1 MRTGA
6 EILVDQ
12 LLIHGA
18 VRGFGVPGE
27 SYLAVL
33 DALVDRPDFEFVVTR
48 HESGAAMM
56 ADAHGKL
63 TGRPGI
69 AFVTRGPGATNAS
82 AGLHVA
88 FQDSTPLILFI
99 GQVARDMKGRE
110 AFQEVDYT
118 KMLSEL
124 TKWTAE
130 IDDPRR
136 IPELVAR
143 AFSVATSGRPGPV
156 ALALPEDM
164 LAERAEVADAPP
176 YAPTA
181 AGADPADLEALE
193 ALLEAAQRPLVL
205 VGGGGWSAGAKAA
218 LEAWA
223 AARALPV
230 AVSFRCQD
238 YIDNEHPSYVGH
250 VGIGP
255 DPKLRRRIEEAD
267 LVLALGPRL
276 GEMTTQ
282 GYTLLDVPLPKQKLV
297 HVHPDP
303 EELGRVYRPALAIC
317 AAPARVVQALAA
329 RAGGPGAGAA
339 PSWAPRTVEMR
350 AEYEA
355 FSTPGE
361 IPGPLQLAE
370 IVGALRSRVPP
381 ETILCNGAGN
391 YATWHQRFHRWQR
404 WRTQLAPTSGSM
416 GYGVPA
422 AVAAKLEHPDR
433 PVIALAGDGCFL
445 MTGQELATAAAH
457 RLGILF
463 LVMDNGMYGTI
474 RMHQER
480 EYPGRVSATGLV
492 NPDFAALARA
502 YGCAAWSVSTTQD
515 FWTAFDAAL
524 DAMVQG
530 PALIHLTY
538 DPELITPATTL
549 AKIRETAQAG

>member
-12 LLIHGA
+12 LLIHGSR
-18 VRGFGVPGE
+18 RGFGVPGE

-33 DALVDRPDFEFVVTR
+33 DALVDRSDFRFVTTR

-56 ADAHGKL
+56 AEAHGKL
-63 TGRPGI
+63 TGAPGI

-88 FQDSTPLILFI
+88 FQDSTPTILFV
-99 GQVARDMKGRE
+99 GQVARGMRGRE
-110 AFQEVDYT
+110 AFQEIDYT
-118 KMLSEL
+118 KTFSEL

-130 IDDPRR
+130 IDDPAR

-143 AFSVATSGRPGPV
+143 AYSVATSGRPGPV

-164 LAERAEVADAPP
+164 LTERAAVADAPP
-176 YAPTA
+176 FVPSP

-193 ALLEAAQRPLVL
+193 RLLDAAARPLVL
-205 VGGGGWSAGAKAA
+205 VGGGGWSAEAKAA

-255 DPKLRRRIEEAD
+255 DPKLRARLEEAD
-267 LVLALGPRL
+267 LIVALGPRL

-282 GYTLLDVPLPKQKLV
+282 GYTLLQVPLPTQTLV

-317 AAPARVVQALAA
+317 AAPGRVVQALAA
-329 RAGGPGAGAA
+329 GPERAA
-339 PSWAPRTVEMR
+339 PGWAPRTVEMR
-350 AEYEA
+350 ADYEA
-355 FSTPGE
+355 FSTPADV
-361 IPGPLQLAE
+361 PGPLQLGHIFA
-370 IVGALRSRVPP
+370 GLRRHLPP
-381 ETILCNGAGN
+381 EAILCNGAGN

-422 AVAAKLEHPDR
+422 AVAAKLERPDV
-433 PVIALAGDGCFL
+433 PVIALAGDGCFQ
-445 MTGQELATAAAH
+445 MTGQELGTAAAEG
-457 RLGILF
+457 LAIVYI
-463 LVMDNGMYGTI
+463 VMDNGMYGTI

-480 EYPGRVSATGLV
+480 AYPGRVSGTALG
-492 NPDFAALARA
+492 NPDFAALARS
-502 YGCAAWSVSTTQD
+502 YGLQAWTVETTAQ
-515 FWTAFDAAL
+515 FDAAFEAALKL
-524 DAMVQG
+524 DG
-530 PALIHLTY
+530 PSLLHLTY
-538 DPELITPATTL
+538 DADLITPATTL
-549 AKIRETAQAG
+549 TQIRDTAGKR

>member
-6 EILVDQ
+6 EILIDQ

-18 VRGFGVPGE
+18 RRGFGVPGE

-33 DALVDRPDFEFVVTR
+33 DALVDRPDFQFVTTR
-48 HESGAAMM
+48 HESGASMM

-63 TGRPGI
+63 TGQPGI
-69 AFVTRGPGATNAS
+69 AFVTRGPGATNAT

-88 FQDSTPLILFI
+88 FQDSTPLIMLI

-118 KMLSEL
+118 RFLSEV

-130 IDDPRR
+130 IDDPAR

-164 LAERAEVADAPP
+164 LVERCEVADAPAYVP
-176 YAPTA
+176 VA
-181 AGADPADLEALE
+181 AGADPADLAALE
-193 ALLEAAQRPLVL
+193 GLLAEARRPFVL
-205 VGGGGWSAGAKAA
+205 VGGGGWSAEAKAA

-230 AVSFRCQD
+230 GVSFRCQD

-255 DPKLRRRIEEAD
+255 DPVLRKAVAEAD
-267 LVLALGPRL
+267 LVIVLGPRL

-282 GYTLLDVPLPKQKLV
+282 GYELFKVPVPDQRLV

-303 EELGRVYRPALAIC
+303 EELGRVYRPTLGIC
-317 AAPARVVQALAA
+317 ASPARVIQALAA
-329 RAGGPGAGAA
+329 RPAGAA
-339 PSWAPRTVEMR
+339 PAWAPRTVELR
-350 AEYEA
+350 AAYEA
-355 FSTPGE
+355 FATPAE
-361 IPGPLQLAE
+361 LPGPLQLGQVMA
-370 IVGALRSRVPP
+370 GLRSRVPP

-391 YATWHQRFHRWQR
+391 FATWHHRFHRWQR

-422 AVAAKLEHPDR
+422 AVAAKLAHPDR
-433 PVIALAGDGCFL
+433 PVIALSGDGCFL

-457 RLGILF
+457 RLGIVF
-463 LVMDNGMYGTI
+463 LVLDNGMYGTI

-480 EYPGRVSATGLV
+480 EYPARISGTALV
-492 NPDFAALARA
+492 NPDFAALARS
-502 YGCAAWSVSTTQD
+502 YGCPAWTVETTEE

-524 DAMVQG
+524 EATGEG
-530 PALIHLTY
+530 PALLHLKV
-538 DPELITPATTL
+538 DPDLISPATTL
-549 AKIRETAQAG
+549 GKIRAAAQGK